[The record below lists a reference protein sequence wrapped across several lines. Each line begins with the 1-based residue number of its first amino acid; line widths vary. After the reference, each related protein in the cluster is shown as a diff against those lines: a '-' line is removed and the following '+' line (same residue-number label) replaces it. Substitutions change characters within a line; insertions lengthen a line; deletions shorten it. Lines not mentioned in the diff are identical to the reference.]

1 MRSVVTEAEDEA
13 GVQGRGKA
21 YLEGD
26 RRYSSPTVIDTLVRD
41 LYAVYLFINDIGQ
54 YAWRFEV

>member
-1 MRSVVTEAEDEA
+1 MRSAVTEAEDEA
-13 GVQGRGKA
+13 GVQGRRKA

-41 LYAVYLFINDIGQ
+41 LYAV
-54 YAWRFEV
+54 